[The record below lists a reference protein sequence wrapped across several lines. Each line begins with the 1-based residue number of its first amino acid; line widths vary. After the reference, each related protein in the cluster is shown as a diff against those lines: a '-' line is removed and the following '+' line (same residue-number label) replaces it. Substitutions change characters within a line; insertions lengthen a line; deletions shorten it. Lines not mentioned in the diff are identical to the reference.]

1 MRRGVLTCL
10 AAALSACA
18 SPGAGYEQPKPAAY
32 ETPQA
37 EFEILKRRLIR
48 TAAGLMRANAGLC
61 PNTRVITTPAESFEI
76 CTNKVAIEDSAIAN
90 AVTNGDTI
98 LVTTAMIGALS
109 DDELAFLIA
118 HELAHSVNGDY
129 VETAGR
135 PALELD
141 ADRTGVFLMARA
153 GYDINAAITALKVLD
168 IPGSP
173 QTDTHPAGTQRMTR
187 LHMAILEVE
196 RLQSAG
202 APLRPI

>member
-1 MRRGVLTCL
+1 MSGSIMPPAPAMRLIMQKIFGAGSRGCRASACAKPEMRRGVLTCL

-76 CTNKVAIEDSAIAN
+76 
-90 AVTNGDTI
+90 
-98 LVTTAMIGALS
+98 
-109 DDELAFLIA
+109 
-118 HELAHSVNGDY
+118 
-129 VETAGR
+129 
-135 PALELD
+135 
-141 ADRTGVFLMARA
+141 
-153 GYDINAAITALKVLD
+153 
-168 IPGSP
+168 
-173 QTDTHPAGTQRMTR
+173 THPAGTQRMTR